1 MLSPMS
7 AAPDQIKRM
16 AIICIAGFVLLNV
29 AFYFMSGS
37 YFETHQSTVVGVGTM
52 AAYTPEQMT
61 HVRMTFALLTGV
73 VAAFSFVASLEPRF
87 VGHLLAV
94 MLGAINLFAAV
105 GIFVYGAPGVVGVV
119 LLVAGVL
126 LPTLAHF
133 SYRGSRAAWA
143 FLIAICGV
151 FALVEFF
158 GAPRVR
164 AAIGIGLWTA
174 MILPGLNAVAAA
186 TLASL
191 RGTYVERG
199 ASAT

>member
-1 MLSPMS
+1 MPV
-7 AAPDQIKRM
+7 APDQIKRM
-16 AIICIAGFVLLNV
+16 AIICVTGFVLINL
-29 AFYFMSGS
+29 AFYFLSGS
-37 YFETHQSTVVGVGTM
+37 YFESHHEVRAGIGTV

-73 VAAFSFVASLEPRF
+73 VAAFSFVAGIEPRV

-94 MLGAINLFAAV
+94 ILGSFNVIAAIGV
-105 GIFVYGAPGVVGVV
+105 FVYGASGVVGIT
-119 LLVAGVL
+119 LLVAGIL
-126 LPTLAHF
+126 LLALAHY

-164 AAIGIGLWTA
+164 ASIGVGLWTA

-186 TLASL
+186 ALTSL
-191 RGTYVERG
+191 RGSYVERT
-199 ASAT
+199 AA